1 MSAAGEKKITPGYHF
16 GKLTVTSDTGKRKNG
31 YIIWN
36 CVCDCGGSIELDVRT
51 IQRRT
56 VRDCGCE
63 TKVKPGQKDIT
74 GLRFG
79 KLTALYPASGR
90 GCDGDLIWHCKCDCG
105 GEIDAPLHQLRAG
118 YRKSCGCLWHP
129 PLKKYIG
136 RRFGHLTVLEYAGKR
151 SGLHQWRCLCDCGNE
166 TVVGQTNLQSGKTK
180 SCGCLQAETARD
192 NLKLVDGTS
201 VTMLEA
207 VKKHLMSTNT
217 SGYTGVYF
225 DKRTRKWVARIT
237 FKRKDYSLGSYDKI
251 EDAVKARKR
260 GEEMHDDFLG
270 WYYSREKESSGE
282 NQSSEGRKEGTQCRD
297 SNRKKESAL
306 ATASVN

>member
-1 MSAAGEKKITPGYHF
+1 MSAAGEKKITPGYRF

-36 CVCDCGGSIELDVRT
+36 CACDCGGSIELDVRT

-56 VRDCGCE
+56 VLDCGCE
-63 TKVKPGQKDIT
+63 TNVKPGQKDIT
-74 GLRFG
+74 GQRFG
-79 KLTALYPASGR
+79 KLAALYPTGERGR
-90 GCDGDLIWHCKCDCG
+90 DGDLIWHCKCDCG
-105 GEIDAPLHQLRAG
+105 GEIDAPLHQLRSG
-118 YRKSCGCLWHP
+118 YRKSCGCLSHP

-180 SCGCLQAETARD
+180 SCGCLQAETIRD

-217 SGYTGVYF
+217 SGHTGVYF
-225 DKRTRKWVARIT
+225 DKRSRKWGARIT
-237 FKRKDYSLGSYDKI
+237 FKRKDYFLGSYDKI

-260 GEEMHDDFLG
+260 GEEMHDDFLE
-270 WYYSREKESSGE
+270 WYYSEYCGE
-282 NQSSEGRKEGTQCRD
+282 GAKANKGNKKIRDRKAVMKG
-297 SNRKKESAL
+297 
-306 ATASVN
+306 